1 MKIRWDDEFLY
12 IAGSLQDPDI
22 WANVTKHDDV
32 IYHDN
37 DFEVFVDP
45 AGSTHFYKEFEINA
59 ADTTWDLC
67 LNRPYLNGG
76 YENSSRTFPGA
87 GWDMPAARTAV
98 QVEGE
103 LGRPGPEWRRWTVEM
118 ALPIRDLM
126 LNNTRRAPAAGRLW
140 RINFSRVEWRVRYTD
155 GVYSKTGGPEDNWVW
170 AAMGAVNMHMPE
182 RWGYLQFAEGPV
194 NGTAPRRDPYWTLRT
209 VAYALYDAQL
219 AYAAAHGGR
228 YAGDVAALLPFAPP
242 NLLDGTCTRPPVIG
256 LSQDGKSYG
265 AIVTSLTGALRA
277 AIRFDRLFAPLSPAL
292 PLALPPGSPAP
303 AVPAG
308 AGGGVFPPLAPVPAP
323 RRPPGAPLPPRR
335 LP

>member
-37 DFEVFVDP
+37 DFEASWTRMFNTAPSQMFQQLSGTASTVRSTWIISICAQVFVDP

-59 ADTTWDLC
+59 ADTTWALC

-126 LNNTRRAPAAGRLW
+126 LNNTRRAPAAG
-140 RINFSRVEWRVRYTD
+140 
-155 GVYSKTGGPEDNWVW
+155 
-170 AAMGAVNMHMPE
+170 
-182 RWGYLQFAEGPV
+182 
-194 NGTAPRRDPYWTLRT
+194 
-209 VAYALYDAQL
+209 
-219 AYAAAHGGR
+219 
-228 YAGDVAALLPFAPP
+228 
-242 NLLDGTCTRPPVIG
+242 
-256 LSQDGKSYG
+256 
-265 AIVTSLTGALRA
+265 
-277 AIRFDRLFAPLSPAL
+277 
-292 PLALPPGSPAP
+292 
-303 AVPAG
+303 
-308 AGGGVFPPLAPVPAP
+308 
-323 RRPPGAPLPPRR
+323 
-335 LP
+335 